1 MSISDKI
8 NKLLSET
15 TAATPKKPVGKSK
28 IDYKAYELT
37 FVRSGTDKQGKPI
50 LSYRGF
56 TFGPDCL
63 KYKAPKVL
71 GELKGKK
78 FYYTFATQE
87 GFDLNLVKAWVDS
100 HNIGG
105 NFKLLT
111 VSKKGYTVELIGQW
125 ILKQT
130 MEYSANR
137 FAINRTRDFKEF
149 VYKLK
154 MAYKEELAKDKAD
167 KTTDSK
173 LSSTPTKKLT
183 STQIIKMMDAGEKI
197 PVNPETLAVL
207 VKRIKQLTA
216 PKKVKPITK

>member
-173 LSSTPTKKLT
+173 LSSTPSQKMTALQLVKK
-183 STQIIKMMDAGEKI
+183 MDAGEKVSPTPENI
-197 PVNPETLAVL
+197 ETLIRYI
-207 VKRIKQLTA
+207 KRINA
-216 PKKVKPITK
+216 